1 MSRQEGGNPQTAT
14 LEADRPEA
22 NEVDYKAADQIA
34 ENLRSLRDLRG
45 FNEFLQAGAQWEQLQ
60 KTDEPTYRLYST
72 MGQAFLGAQRRD
84 PKEQRSVVGMVEA
97 AIHNLD
103 NRVTRQE
110 RDPRIVNYRDAERR
124 VRALLDF
131 YRAREDWHAVQTS
144 DPARFEEL
152 SSTYHNIERARTTDP
167 AYKDKGM
174 DFAAVAQALV
184 ERFGGKAL
192 ALAQKRAEQLRPREL
207 PLATDTAKVVRPHEL
222 FTQADLHLP
231 NEVVQQ
237 WQILKVNKTKRTYI
251 VCRAADRRSPGDI
264 MSDIISGRKFQGQT
278 VGYELSWE
286 DFEKYNQANT
296 DSRAGSRQAEVA

>member
-1 MSRQEGGNPQTAT
+1 MSRQENGNSRAAT
-14 LEADRPEA
+14 LEADRSEV

-34 ENLRSLRDLRG
+34 EDLRSLRDLRG
-45 FNEFLQAGAQWEQLQ
+45 FGDFLQAGAKWDELQ
-60 KTDEPTYRLYST
+60 ETDEPTYRLYST
-72 MGQAFLGAQRRD
+72 MGQAFLGEQRRNPD
-84 PKEQRSVVGMVEA
+84 EQRSVVGMVEA

-103 NRVTRQE
+103 SRVTRQE
-110 RDPRIVNYRDAERR
+110 RNPRIVNYRDAERR

-131 YRAREDWHAVQTS
+131 YKAREDWHSVQAS

-192 ALAQKRAEQLRPREL
+192 ALAQIRVEQLRPKEL

-222 FTQADLHLP
+222 FTTADLHLP

-237 WQILKVNKTKRTYI
+237 WQILKVNKTKRTYTI
-251 VCRAADRRSPGDI
+251 CRAADRRSPGDI
-264 MSDIISGRKFQGQT
+264 MSDIASGRDFQGQAA
-278 VGYELSWE
+278 GYELSWE

-296 DSRAGSRQAEVA
+296 DSRAGAHRAESA